1 MEHFIPSVSGKS
13 YTKNKQC
20 LIIKIM
26 NIIEKLLGEAYPKLG
41 SEIFTDG
48 NKTVV
53 EVSRTLSPTHVDL
66 DAPSYVKTK
75 FKKRIPILKSIDVEL
90 DAVTEEQTI
99 KVTVEVDG
107 KFNSIDDLR
116 HLAFIAR
123 GISEVA
129 EDKLSE
135 PNVIKAIGLDCKP
148 FICTENESEE
158 TQADA

>member
-1 MEHFIPSVSGKS
+1 MFNYQNYEHFR
-13 YTKNKQC
+13 
-20 LIIKIM
+20 
-26 NIIEKLLGEAYPKLG
+26 KLLGEGYPKLG
-41 SEIFTDG
+41 SEVFADG

-53 EVSRTLSPTHVDL
+53 TVSRTLSPDYVDL
-66 DAPSYVKTK
+66 DAPSYVETK
-75 FKKRIPILKSIDVEL
+75 FKKHIPILKSIDVEL

-116 HLAFIAR
+116 HLTFIAR
-123 GISEVA
+123 GISEVAEDKLSEPNA

-148 FICTENESEE
+148 FICTGNESEE
-158 TQADA
+158 TQANA

>member
-1 MEHFIPSVSGKS
+1 
-13 YTKNKQC
+13 
-20 LIIKIM
+20 M
-26 NIIEKLLGEAYPKLG
+26 NIIEKLLGETYPNLG
-41 SEIFTDG
+41 SEVFADG

-66 DAPSYVKTK
+66 DAPSYVETK
-75 FKKRIPILKSIDVEL
+75 FKKQIPILKSIDVEL

-116 HLAFIAR
+116 HLASIAR

-148 FICTENESEE
+148 FICTDNESEE